1 MAEILRTSA
10 LSKSFGGL
18 SAVADVDLTVAEG
31 EIHCL
36 IGPNGAGKSTLFKLI
51 VGRYPPSQ
59 GTIAFRGEDITS
71 RMSYERVQRGMSIKM
86 QNPSVFKDLPVRQ
99 NVHVALQHHVSKA
112 DLARDEERL
121 LTLLQLSAD
130 ANKRAGELSHGQQQ
144 WLEIG
149 MALALKPKLVLLDEP
164 TAGMSPEE
172 TFKTGELVK
181 SLNAE
186 GMTMLVVEH
195 DMAFVRQIAQRV
207 TVLHFGKVFAR
218 GSINEIIDDPRVAEI
233 YLGKTHEH

>member
-99 NVHVALQHHVSKA
+99 NVHVALQHHVA
-112 DLARDEERL
+112 AGVGDRQQVERARDGRGEVEGVRL
-121 LTLLQLSAD
+121 ELDSPVAEVWVLGISPRMTTVGVAAGLPTVFYRPNAD
-130 ANKRAGELSHGQQQ
+130 IIH
-144 WLEIG
+144 
-149 MALALKPKLVLLDEP
+149 
-164 TAGMSPEE
+164 
-172 TFKTGELVK
+172 
-181 SLNAE
+181 
-186 GMTMLVVEH
+186 
-195 DMAFVRQIAQRV
+195 AQRG
-207 TVLHFGKVFAR
+207 HR
-218 GSINEIIDDPRVAEI
+218 
-233 YLGKTHEH
+233 